1 MIRKF
6 LIAAAIFSFAVAGFG
21 IGFLRAQ
28 QSSDHSAMQAQS
40 ANGVGE
46 NNDVPA
52 YHANPPSGPL
62 PATLDPK
69 VFPGVL
75 IQNIYALAAKE
86 KPVLYQQPCYCRC
99 DREVGHTSLLD
110 CYVDEHASVCA
121 VCKMEAVYA
130 YEQTKLGKSPAQ
142 IREGIIQGKWKEVDL
157 TKYQPPAAAR

>member
-1 MIRKF
+1 MIRKV
-6 LIAAAIFSFAVAGFG
+6 LAAAGIFSFAVAGFG

-28 QSSDHSAMQAQS
+28 QSSDHSAGQGQS
-40 ANGVGE
+40 ANDA
-46 NNDVPA
+46 NKNDVPA

-75 IQNIYALAAKE
+75 NQNIYALAAKE
-86 KPVLYQQPCYCRC
+86 KAVLYQQPCYCHC

-110 CYVDEHASVCA
+110 CYVDKHAAVCA

-130 YEQTKLGKSPAQ
+130 YEQTKLGKTPAQ
-142 IREGIIQGKWKEVDL
+142 IREGIIQGKWKEADL
-157 TKYQPPAAAR
+157 SKYQAPAAAK

>member
-1 MIRKF
+1 MIRNI

-28 QSSDHSAMQAQS
+28 QASDLSATQARS
-40 ANGVGE
+40 ANDASK
-46 NNDVPA
+46 NDVPA
-52 YHANPPSGPL
+52 YHANPPSGAL

-75 IQNIYALAAKE
+75 NQNIYALAAKE
-86 KPVLYQQPCYCRC
+86 KPVLYQQPCYCHC

-110 CYVDEHASVCA
+110 CYVDKHASVCA

-130 YEQTKLGKSPAQ
+130 YEQTKLGKTPAQ

-157 TKYQPPAAAR
+157 AKYQPPAATR